1 MEYQRGASFRF
12 STFLSGN
19 HPIPRKKSSL
29 LKISLLLPRLS
40 FCLPVHHHSSPSTP
54 QVPTSP
60 LARVAS
66 TFPVLLSL
74 TLPLLPALS
83 ESQRLLH
90 LPQHSPL
97 SSPLPQDTSPHSSS
111 SGYIPQHSSPS
122 LFFLRTQPPALVSLT
137 PLPQDTSPSLLF
149 LGTHPPALL
158 SLHEVLVGESP
169 LHLSRGRLRRL
180 GEQLSGSGWVRLQ
193 AGSPRLQHLGSSAL

>member
-29 LKISLLLPRLS
+29 LKLSLLLPRLS

-97 SSPLPQDTSPHSSS
+97 SSPLPQDTSPSLFFLRIHPPALLSLTLL
-111 SGYIPQHSSPS
+111 PQDTVPS
-122 LFFLRTQPPALVSLT
+122 LFFLRT
-137 PLPQDTSPSLLF
+137 
-149 LGTHPPALL
+149 H
-158 SLHEVLVGESP
+158 P
-169 LHLSRGRLRRL
+169 LHSSS
-180 GEQLSGSGWVRLQ
+180 SGHI
-193 AGSPRLQHLGSSAL
+193 PQHSSASMKYLLASLPFI

>member
-54 QVPTSP
+54 KVPTSP

-97 SSPLPQDTSPHSSS
+97 TSPLPQDTSLHSSSSGHIPFTPLPQDTAPSTRLPHSSS
-111 SGYIPQHSSPS
+111 SGHSPFTLLPQDTAPS
-122 LFFLRTQPPALVSLT
+122 LFFLRT
-137 PLPQDTSPSLLF
+137 
-149 LGTHPPALL
+149 H
-158 SLHEVLVGESP
+158 SLHSSSSGHSP
-169 LHLSRGRLRRL
+169 
-180 GEQLSGSGWVRLQ
+180 
-193 AGSPRLQHLGSSAL
+193 QHSSASMKYLLASLPFI